1 MKKIQLIIMVLLA
14 FGTMAQAQDDK
25 SFDFDKYKV
34 SIDNE
39 AFYQCL
45 WDDALNYV
53 DYALIDLDGDG
64 KSELWVRS
72 EEEQS
77 WQGVFAIEDDS
88 VVFLAYA
95 DRCCDLVFFKNAV
108 GYRSYISPGRA
119 EAGYCVLKDSRIVA
133 SAFKYLEFN
142 IFFDET
148 ESDETE
154 TESDEMEMEYKS
166 FMVNDEDVEEADFDR
181 FVQQLGEAIEIEPVW
196 HKIK

>member
-14 FGTMAQAQDDK
+14 FVGLAQAQEDK
-25 SFDFDKYKV
+25 SFDFNKYKV
-34 SIDNE
+34 SIDKE

-77 WQGVFAIEDDS
+77 WQGVFAIDGDS
-88 VVFLAYA
+88 VTILAYA
-95 DRCCDLVFFKNAV
+95 DRCCDMAFYKNAV
-108 GYRSYISPGRA
+108 GYSSYVSPGHF

-133 SAFKYLEFN
+133 SAFKHVDIN
-142 IFFDET
+142 IFSDMET
-148 ESDETE
+148 EFEW
-154 TESDEMEMEYKS
+154 YK
-166 FMVNDEDVEEADFDR
+166 VNDEDVEEADFDR
-181 FVQQLGEAIEIEPVW
+181 FVEQLGETVDIEPVW
-196 HKIK
+196 HKIE